1 MYKSR
6 EDNFNI
12 SMKDKLT
19 LLNRD
24 PHILKVQDLPKILMS
39 TSYSPLTT
47 YHSRATEVDAIQ
59 EREHLKM
66 KKKITKKSI
75 KKKDYL
81 KMQECVYHM

>member
-1 MYKSR
+1 MYKKYR

-12 SMKDKLT
+12 CIKDKLT

-47 YHSRATEVDAIQ
+47 HHSRATEVDVIQ
-59 EREHLKM
+59 KRE
-66 KKKITKKSI
+66 
-75 KKKDYL
+75 YL
-81 KMQECVYHM
+81 KEKKLQKIK